1 MGLTD
6 KFKTMAKQ
14 AQDAVAEHADK
25 LHGAVDTV
33 GVAVN
38 EKTQGKYANKIA
50 KVGEKTG
57 SAIDKLGG
65 VDPGASETEPDADST
80 ASAEQPSAEQPTAEP
95 PTAASAEQPPTASAE
110 QPPTASAEQPPTAS
124 AGQTASAQPAAGPA
138 KTEQA
143 APIAPAG
150 QTPPAG
156 GNEAP
161 SFDE

>member
-110 QPPTASAEQPPTAS
+110 QPPTASA
-124 AGQTASAQPAAGPA
+124 GQTASAQPAAGPA

>member
-80 ASAEQPSAEQPTAEP
+80 ASAEQPTAEP
-95 PTAASAEQPPTASAE
+95 PTA
-110 QPPTASAEQPPTAS
+110 ASAEQPPTAS

-161 SFDE
+161 GFDE